1 MGSINR
7 REAFWEGL
15 LNKEKLSEEDFQK
28 LDKIWLQFLQWKEA
42 NGGLLSTRPAAEFKK
57 AAEKYIEE
65 DQIRKENIS
74 KMLELHYSH
83 YPYYNSNNIRFEPW

>member
-7 REAFWEGL
+7 RDAFWEGL

-42 NGGLLSTRPAAEFKK
+42 NGGLLSTKPADEFKK
-57 AAEKYIEE
+57 AAEKYIDE

-74 KMLELHYSH
+74 KMLELHYS
-83 YPYYNSNNIRFEPW
+83 PYYNPNTNIKFEAW